1 MTITT
6 DLQEIKAEAP
16 AITPLFDN
24 GYESGVYFGM
34 PAEEYHAIK
43 ALSSSGIR
51 EMMESPMSFWA
62 NSWMNPDRERE
73 ESPAMTLGTA
83 YHMRICEGKET
94 FYKHYAQEFDPS
106 EYPEAL
112 RTMDDIR
119 DALRAADAPT
129 NQGKFIDRVVLVE
142 TSSDDLTLGAIST
155 ALKSTQ
161 VSGSGASGDF
171 FITSIKIWG
180 VPTTTAKNY
189 VGAKFHIGTLT
200 VSAGTQADPIVIRD
214 YGTGSRRP
222 GIRCSIP
229 LPSSKLHN
237 FDVLSS
243 TIVAETT
250 GADCIHVTVRQKL

>member
-1 MTITT
+1 MASRQNKRRSSTFVQRTNAHF
-6 DLQEIKAEAP
+6 KAIERQINVQPKFGSLVGDPP
-16 AITPLFDN
+16 AI
-24 GYESGVYFGM
+24 
-34 PAEEYHAIK
+34 
-43 ALSSSGIR
+43 
-51 EMMESPMSFWA
+51 
-62 NSWMNPDRERE
+62 
-73 ESPAMTLGTA
+73 
-83 YHMRICEGKET
+83 
-94 FYKHYAQEFDPS
+94 
-106 EYPEAL
+106 
-112 RTMDDIR
+112 
-119 DALRAADAPT
+119 T

-237 FDVLSS
+237 FDVLNS
-243 TIVAETT
+243 TVVAETT